1 MKPRV
6 AILISGRGSNMVA
19 LAQSARDGVL
29 AGHCEIAAVISS
41 RPGAA
46 GLDKAREMG
55 LETVALDAKT
65 MNKEAY
71 EDALLAALAKVRAD
85 VVVLA
90 GYMRIVTLR
99 IVEAYRGRML
109 NIHPADTK
117 LHQGLHG
124 YGWAFEQK
132 LPATKITVHI
142 VDEGLDTGAILAQ
155 REVDLRGADT
165 RAEVERRGLAVEHQ
179 LYAEA
184 LMGFLQ
190 AFRSQVSGVRI
201 SDPVHPVILSNPA
214 VCPNPVN
221 PEPSCNP
228 V

>member
-1 MKPRV
+1 MTPRV

-90 GYMRIVTLR
+90 GYMRILSPRV
-99 IVEAYRGRML
+99 IAAYRGRIL

-165 RAEVERRGLAVEHQ
+165 RAEVERRGLAVEHE
-179 LYAEA
+179 LYPEA
-184 LMGFLQ
+184 LKTFLLNH
-190 AFRSQVSGVRI
+190 G
-201 SDPVHPVILSNPA
+201 
-214 VCPNPVN
+214 
-221 PEPSCNP
+221 
-228 V
+228 

>member
-1 MKPRV
+1 
-6 AILISGRGSNMVA
+6 MVA

-41 RPGAA
+41 RPGAP
-46 GLDKAREMG
+46 GLEVARAMG
-55 LETVALDAKT
+55 LETVALDAKG
-65 MNKEAY
+65 MDREAY
-71 EDALLAALAKVRAD
+71 EQALLAALAKARAD
-85 VVVLA
+85 FVALA
-90 GYMRIVTLR
+90 GYMRVLAPR
-99 IVEAYRGRML
+99 IVEAYRGRIL

-124 YGWAFEQK
+124 YDWAFEQK
-132 LPATKITVHI
+132 LSATKITVHL

-165 RAEVERRGLAVEHQ
+165 LEEVERRGLEVEHE
-179 LYAEA
+179 LYPKA
-184 LMGFLQ
+184 LKTFLTTNHTNITNGN
-190 AFRSQVSGVRI
+190 R
-201 SDPVHPVILSNPA
+201 
-214 VCPNPVN
+214 PNPEH

>member
-41 RPGAA
+41 RPTAP
-46 GLDKAREMG
+46 GLEMAREMG
-55 LETVALDAKT
+55 LNTLALDAKT
-65 MNKEAY
+65 MSGEVY
-71 EDALLAALAKVRAD
+71 ENALLAALENCRAD

-90 GYMRIVTLR
+90 GYMRIVTPR
-99 IVEAYRGRML
+99 IVETYRGRIL

-124 YGWAFEQK
+124 YAWAFENK
-132 LPATKITVHI
+132 LITTQITVHL
-142 VDEGLDTGAILAQ
+142 VDEGLDTGSILAQ

-165 RAEVERRGLAVEHQ
+165 LAEVERRGLAVEHQ

-184 LMGFLQ
+184 LRDFLQ
-190 AFRSQVSGVRI
+190 VFRSQNDRSR
-201 SDPVHPVILSNPA
+201 
-214 VCPNPVN
+214 
-221 PEPSCNP
+221 
-228 V
+228 